1 MGRLVVD
8 SAVAELF
15 SDLFLQENRNKNMV
29 VTSTRLSFF
38 MGSKNERQ
46 FNKTPFKYEKA
57 IVNYELFNIKIHTL
71 NE

>member
-1 MGRLVVD
+1 
-8 SAVAELF
+8 
-15 SDLFLQENRNKNMV
+15 
-29 VTSTRLSFF
+29 